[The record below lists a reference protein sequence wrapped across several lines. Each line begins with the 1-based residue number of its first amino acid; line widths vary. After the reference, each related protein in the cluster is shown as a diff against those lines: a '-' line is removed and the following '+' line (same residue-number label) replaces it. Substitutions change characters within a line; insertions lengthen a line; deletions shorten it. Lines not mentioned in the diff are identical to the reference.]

1 MQKALR
7 KDTKGHVAYWLA
19 TYEAMASADGFCRC
33 VGDVSFMWLVMQL
46 IARAATATPPVFCGL
61 AVLVAWWASTGDPEA
76 RGVHRLTVWACL
88 AILLVSAAFSFALL
102 ASTSTSEVTITPGG

>member
-1 MQKALR
+1 MSPTGLPPMRLWRRRTVSA
-7 KDTKGHVAYWLA
+7 VVLA
-19 TYEAMASADGFCRC
+19 MFA
-33 VGDVSFMWLVMQL
+33 FMWLVMQL

-61 AVLVAWWASTGDPEA
+61 AVLVAWWASKGDPEA

-88 AILLVSAAFSFALL
+88 AILIVSAAFSVALL